1 MTQVDYVGD
10 AGSIQINCKQ
20 YSLQQ
25 CHWHS
30 PAEHLING
38 KRSLSLSL
46 KLNVSPPTNFIY
58 NDFLTRYDLELRTYG
73 SRKHIKSSFCCTCP
87 VLSNWWAWFILVKG
101 KELGTRL
108 IPYEFFTHYNFLVY
122 MFFKLFLFFF
132 FFSSQRS

>member
-46 KLNVSPPTNFIY
+46 SLKLNVSPPTNLIY
-58 NDFLTRYDLELRTYG
+58 NDFLIRYDLELHMVHVDTSNKISVVHAQFYQIG
-73 SRKHIKSSFCCTCP
+73 EPDSF
-87 VLSNWWAWFILVKG
+87 LSKVMKPRINPILV
-101 KELGTRL
+101 LHT
-108 IPYEFFTHYNFLVY
+108 I
-122 MFFKLFLFFF
+122 
-132 FFSSQRS
+132 